1 MMSIA
6 VSAVVVP
13 SRRLRALLGV
23 YGMANIAAAV
33 AVGLVM
39 PGRFICGAISSLC
52 LLIVGLCLLGRC
64 RAATKTRQIDISGVG
79 QLRLTVQ
86 QELGSEVISTPVI
99 GVPVTLLE
107 GSTVW
112 PQLLLLRLRDD
123 DGVLWR
129 LPVLRDSLPPEQFRA
144 LAVALAAIGGRGEP
158 FSGTY
163 KIL

>member
-1 MMSIA
+1 M
-6 VSAVVVP
+6 
-13 SRRLRALLGV
+13 
-23 YGMANIAAAV
+23 
-33 AVGLVM
+33 
-39 PGRFICGAISSLC
+39 
-52 LLIVGLCLLGRC
+52 
-64 RAATKTRQIDISGVG
+64 
-79 QLRLTVQ
+79 
-86 QELGSEVISTPVI
+86 ISTPVI